1 MCASKSEGSYII
13 TFKNGEEEHKVGKI
27 YEKAKELVVNIM
39 GVKQP
44 VTAGH
49 CYYSK
54 ELPQFLNVRVETDS
68 KDRCRMTFWTDTE
81 ELCEELTF
89 EKELYGDIDLLD
101 GEDVVIDMES

>member
-1 MCASKSEGSYII
+1 MKRQR
-13 TFKNGEEEHKVGKI
+13 K
-27 YEKAKELVVNIM
+27 LVVNIM

-49 CYYSK
+49 RYYSK
-54 ELPQFLNVRVETDS
+54 ESPQFLNVRVETDS

-89 EKELYGDIDLLD
+89 EKMLYGDIDLLD
-101 GEDVVIDMES
+101 GEDVVIDMEN